1 MTKIRR
7 PRLTKENLG
16 FLASQAKW
24 MLRDVEGTQ
33 AGRRWKSILDWTQE
47 MLQEPEPEQLTNGKE
62 AKP

>member
-1 MTKIRR
+1 MSKVRR

-33 AGRRWKSILDWTQE
+33 AGRRWKTILDWAQE
-47 MLQEPEPEQLTNGKE
+47 MLAEPEEQLTNGGV
-62 AKP
+62 KP